1 MSLLDDIRTQLIDGH
16 HQQVSALTQT
26 ALAGGVKAEEILNQ
40 ALLPGMEVIGE
51 RFRAHE
57 VFLPAV
63 LLAARAMHAGLD
75 LLRPHLEGGSI
86 PSRGTVVIG
95 SVEGDLHDIGK
106 NLVGIMLRGGG
117 FNVVDLG
124 HSVSPDRFVAAAREH
139 NAAVVGMSALL
150 TTTMP
155 VMARVVQ
162 ALKAA
167 GLGGVKTVIG
177 GAPVSDAYAQE
188 IGADGYGYDAASATQ
203 IVRGWLA

>member
-1 MSLLDDIRTQLIDGH
+1 MSPLDDIRTQLIDGH
-16 HQQVSALTQT
+16 HQQVRALTET
-26 ALAGGVKAEEILNQ
+26 ALASGVKAEEILSQ

-75 LLRPHLEGGSI
+75 LLRPHLEGGNL

-124 HSVSPDRFVAAAREH
+124 HSVSPDSFVAAAREH

-162 ALKAA
+162 ALQAA
-167 GLGGVKTVIG
+167 GLGSVKTVIG

>member
-1 MSLLDDIRTQLIDGH
+1 MSLLDDIKTQLIDGH
-16 HQQVSALTQT
+16 HQQVSTLTQT
-26 ALAGGVKAEEILNQ
+26 ALASGVKAEEILSQ

-86 PSRGTVVIG
+86 PSRGTVV
-95 SVEGDLHDIGK
+95 
-106 NLVGIMLRGGG
+106 
-117 FNVVDLG
+117 
-124 HSVSPDRFVAAAREH
+124 
-139 NAAVVGMSALL
+139 MSALL

-177 GAPVSDAYAQE
+177 GAPVSGAYAQE
-188 IGADGYGYDAASATQ
+188 IGADGYGYDAARATQ